1 MTSPAVGTLAALHPT
16 EPALATEA
24 ALARIRPDVRA
35 TQAYAVQDAAGLLK
49 LDAMENPYPLPP
61 LLRDELG
68 RRLGRVALNR
78 YPGADAQALRDRL
91 GQWTGLPAGW
101 GVVLGNGSDELIS
114 LLAVA
119 CARPGAQVLAPE
131 PGFVMYGVSARLA
144 GLGFQGVPLN
154 ADFSL
159 DMPAMRAAIATHRPA
174 LVYLAYPNNPTA
186 NLWTA
191 EDVRAVIAAQAGQG
205 LVVVDE
211 AYQPFAAHSWLDE
224 ARANPAANAH
234 VLVLRTLS
242 KFGLAGA
249 RLGYALGPAALI
261 AELDKVRP
269 PYNVSSLNAECA
281 QFALDHAD
289 TFARQ
294 AQAIRASRDELLQ
307 TLATLPDVTVF
318 PSEGNMVLIRVPDAQ
333 KTFDGLRAQGIL
345 IKNVSTMHPLL
356 AQCLR
361 LTVGTP
367 DDNRRMLAALQ
378 TSL

>member
-1 MTSPAVGTLAALHPT
+1 M
-16 EPALATEA
+16 
-24 ALARIRPDVRA
+24 
-35 TQAYAVQDAAGLLK
+35 
-49 LDAMENPYPLPP
+49 
-61 LLRDELG
+61 
-68 RRLGRVALNR
+68 
-78 YPGADAQALRDRL
+78 
-91 GQWTGLPAGW
+91 
-101 GVVLGNGSDELIS
+101 
-114 LLAVA
+114 
-119 CARPGAQVLAPE
+119 
-131 PGFVMYGVSARLA
+131 
-144 GLGFQGVPLN
+144 
-154 ADFSL
+154 
-159 DMPAMRAAIATHRPA
+159 
-174 LVYLAYPNNPTA
+174 
-186 NLWTA
+186 
-191 EDVRAVIAAQAGQG
+191 
-205 LVVVDE
+205 
-211 AYQPFAAHSWLDE
+211 
-224 ARANPAANAH
+224 
-234 VLVLRTLS
+234 
-242 KFGLAGA
+242 
-249 RLGYALGPAALI
+249 
-261 AELDKVRP
+261 RP